1 MRVPL
6 PADSGLLTVD
16 PRIRPAS
23 PDDVP
28 CIEALVNAAYRHYIP
43 RIGKPPGPMTDD
55 YSARVAEGAVWV
67 LTVDGGIA
75 GIVVLIP
82 RSDYMLLDNV
92 AVSPE
97 RQGTGLGRRLIGFAE
112 AMAKEN
118 GFTEIQLYTNAAMH
132 ENLTMYTRLGYREF
146 ARNLQD
152 GFHRVFMK
160 KQLDF

>member
-1 MRVPL
+1 ME
-6 PADSGLLTVD
+6 LL
-16 PRIRPAS
+16 IRPAS
-23 PDDVP
+23 SSDVAR
-28 CIEALVNAAYRHYIP
+28 IKALVNAAYRHYIP

-67 LTVDGGIA
+67 LTIDGRIA

-82 RSDYMLLDNV
+82 KSDCLLLDNV

-112 AMAKEN
+112 ARAKEN

-132 ENLTMYTRLGYREF
+132 ENLAMYTKLGYREF
-146 ARNLQD
+146 GRKFQD

-160 KQLDF
+160 KRLDLPLDPSREYRV